1 MLFVLV
7 SGERNFKM
15 RKTAN
20 QIKAMKAESKKIV
33 MITAYDYP
41 TAQNAEKVDM
51 DIILVGD
58 TLAMVVLGYE
68 NTRAVTMDDMLR
80 HTQAVVNGNETS
92 MIVGDMPYKSYE
104 EPEQAAENARRF
116 YEVGANAV
124 KIEGNKSDIVKA
136 ILAENI
142 PVMGH
147 VGLTPQTAES
157 FKVQGRDKQASERI
171 IKEAIELEKAG
182 CFSIVL
188 ECIPKSLA
196 KSITD
201 KLEIPTIGI
210 GAGVHCDGQVLVVND
225 MLGLFERFTP
235 RFVKRYA
242 NIGAEMTKA
251 FEQYIREVR
260 EGIFPDD
267 KHSYH

>member
-1 MLFVLV
+1 
-7 SGERNFKM
+7 M
-15 RKTAN
+15 RKTAK

-41 TAQNAEKVDM
+41 TAQMLEKVDM

-58 TLAMVVLGYE
+58 SLAMVVLGYE
-68 NTRAVTMDDMLR
+68 NTRTVTMDDMLR
-80 HTQAVVNGNETS
+80 HTQAVANGNQTS

-104 EPEQAAENARRF
+104 EPEQAVKNAKRF
-116 YEVGANAV
+116 YKVGANAV
-124 KIEGNKSDIVKA
+124 KIEGNKPDIVKA

-147 VGLTPQTAES
+147 VGLTPQTAKS
-157 FKVQGRDKQASERI
+157 FKVQGRDKEAAERI
-171 IKEAIELEKAG
+171 IKEAVELEEAG
-182 CFSIVL
+182 CFSVVL

-196 KSITD
+196 KSITER
-201 KLEIPTIGI
+201 LEIPTIGI
-210 GAGVHCDGQVLVVND
+210 GAGIHCDGQVLVVHD

-235 RFVKRYA
+235 HFVKRYA
-242 NIGAEMTKA
+242 NIGAEMAKA

-260 EGIFPDD
+260 DGVFPDD
-267 KHSYH
+267 EHSYQVMSKE

>member
-1 MLFVLV
+1 
-7 SGERNFKM
+7 M
-15 RKTAN
+15 RKTVD

-41 TAQNAEKVDM
+41 TAQMLDKVGM

-58 TLAMVVLGYE
+58 SLAMVVLGYG
-68 NTRAVTMDDMLR
+68 NTQSATMDDMLR
-80 HTQAVVNGNETS
+80 HTQAVARGNKTS

-104 EPEQAAENARRF
+104 EPEQAVKNAKRLCS
-116 YEVGANAV
+116 VGATAV
-124 KIEGNKSDIVKA
+124 KIEGNKPDIVKA

-147 VGLTPQTAES
+147 IGLTPQTVTN
-157 FKVQGRDKQASERI
+157 FKVQGRDKKSIERLT
-171 IKEAIELEKAG
+171 KEADELENAG

-188 ECIPKSLA
+188 ECIPKWLA
-196 KSITD
+196 KSITER
-201 KLEIPTIGI
+201 LQIPTIGI
-210 GAGVHCDGQVLVVND
+210 GAGVHCDGQVLVVHD

-235 RFVKRYA
+235 RFVKKYA

-260 EGIFPDD
+260 DGIFPDD
-267 KHSYH
+267 RHSYSVSMSKNQ